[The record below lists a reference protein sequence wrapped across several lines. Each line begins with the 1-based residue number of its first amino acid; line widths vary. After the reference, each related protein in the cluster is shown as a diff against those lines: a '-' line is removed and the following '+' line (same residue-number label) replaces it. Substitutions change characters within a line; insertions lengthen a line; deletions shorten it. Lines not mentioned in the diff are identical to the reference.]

1 MKTSQ
6 WIGALAALVAV
17 IFLSTFAINYIGPTK
32 SDGPTTTS
40 GEDVATLE
48 FLHTAYP
55 NLSGGVMVG
64 SLDCEHNKPGH
75 QDYFFRNPNEEP
87 VKFGAV
93 SKSCKCQGVDVYLL
107 PEGYTPRPGITP
119 PNPAVAGAVGGLGR
133 AAAATLTRRGESEE
147 ELEAK
152 AVSHTAL
159 NPDDPRTEITVPPHR
174 IGWVRMKWTGEK
186 AGAQLLTIKLWIH
199 HPGSGLDVNL
209 ERRANFL
216 EPILVAETEQRVGN
230 LRPGDL
236 PKEFSFLVTSATRK
250 SFKITRAQA
259 VRAASLPA
267 ESDAFVVGEPV
278 PLSPEECIKATRE
291 IKQWLVQSGYRIPVT
306 LRKVAPDGKT
316 PFEVGRFRRRVEVTT
331 DAFDKPVSM
340 TYLGTVQGDFQV
352 TGVDES
358 GGVNFGPFRRG
369 SQQPRRV
376 TVRGGGPGMKL
387 ELDKRRIPE
396 YLEAKLTEQPPGPG
410 SLSRSWELEIK
421 ILPSAYGSF
430 PRDDDP
436 VYQDSA
442 IYLRPV
448 GQSQQS
454 YRVEVRGDA
463 TDI

>member
-6 WIGALAALVAV
+6 WIGALVALVAV
-17 IFLSTFAINYIGPTK
+17 VFLSTFAINYIGPTK
-32 SDGPTTTS
+32 SGDPTTTP

-64 SLDCEHNKPGH
+64 SLDCEHKKPGH

-107 PEGYTPRPGITP
+107 PEGYMPRPGITP

-133 AAAATLTRRGESEE
+133 AAAATLARRGESEE

-152 AVSHTAL
+152 AAFITAL
-159 NPDDPRTEITVPPHR
+159 NPDDPRTEVTVPPHR
-174 IGWVRMKWTGEK
+174 TGWVRMKWTGEK
-186 AGAQLLTIKLWIH
+186 AGAQLLTIKLWVH

-230 LRPGDL
+230 FRPGDL

-250 SFKITRAQA
+250 SFKITRARA

-267 ESDAFVVGEPV
+267 DSDAFVVGEPV

-306 LRKVAPDGKT
+306 LRKVAPDRKT

-331 DAFDKPVSM
+331 DAVDTPVSM
-340 TYLGTVQGDFQV
+340 TFSGAVHGDFQV
-352 TGVDES
+352 TGVDEA
-358 GGVNFGPFRRG
+358 GGVAMGTFRRDEH
-369 SQQPRRV
+369 RNR
-376 TVRGGGPGMKL
+376 TFNVRGGAPGVKL
-387 ELDKRRIPE
+387 ELDKGRIPE
-396 YLEAKLTEQPPGPG
+396 YIKATLTEQKPSAG
-410 SLSRSWELEIK
+410 SLSRYWELYIE
-421 ILPSAYGSF
+421 ILPSVYGSF

-442 IYLRPV
+442 IYLRSDGPSP
-448 GQSQQS
+448 QTF
-454 YRVEVRGDA
+454 RVEIRGDA
-463 TDI
+463 TGS